1 MEQRAASALLLNLGR
16 AETTSLDLL
25 TREFHF
31 LFFLRDRSTQ
41 CKKRDHASLSCAE
54 DQCVVS
60 IQSMVVSRV

>member
-31 LFFLRDRSTQ
+31 LFFYGTGL
-41 CKKRDHASLSCAE
+41 LSARKE
-54 DQCVVS
+54 IMPRYHVLKISVL
-60 IQSMVVSRV
+60 

>member
-16 AETTSLDLL
+16 AETKRVSLP
-25 TREFHF
+25 
-31 LFFLRDRSTQ
+31 FFLRDRSTQ